1 MAKGQERKRPDK
13 SPRAQEFEMAYEHI
27 KKSLLLKVCISTC
40 II

>member
-27 KKSLLLKVCISTC
+27 KNLYI
-40 II
+40 